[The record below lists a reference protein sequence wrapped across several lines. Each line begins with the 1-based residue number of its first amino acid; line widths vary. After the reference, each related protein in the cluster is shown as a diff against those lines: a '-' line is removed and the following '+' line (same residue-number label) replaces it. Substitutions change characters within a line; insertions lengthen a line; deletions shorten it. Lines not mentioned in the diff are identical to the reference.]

1 MRVLAG
7 ANMPAVLIELGFLS
21 NAEDAA
27 FLGGSDGQAAI
38 IEALIAAI
46 TEVRRG
52 FPPVERH
59 RP

>member
-1 MRVLAG
+1 MAG
-7 ANMPAVLIELGFLS
+7 SEGK
-21 NAEDAA
+21 
-27 FLGGSDGQAAI
+27 AAI
-38 IEALIAAI
+38 VEALIAAI